1 MAAGIAGSNPA
12 GSMDVC
18 LLGLYFVLSRVS
30 RGLFDE
36 LIPRLKQSYPVSIRF
51 RNPKRASKNVDRLS
65 NPEKII
71 NEIFDIAFSQAVF

>member
-1 MAAGIAGSNPA
+1 MVAGIAGSNPA

-36 LIPRLKQSYPVSIRF
+36 LIPRLKQSYPVSIKIQK
-51 RNPKRASKNVDRLS
+51 PKKGI
-65 NPEKII
+65 EKRR
-71 NEIFDIAFSQAVF
+71 